1 MTASGFFFALFF
13 QKRNPRSS
21 SLGIGFASLALLL
34 AVALALAPSV
44 SADTYPRQAGVDALH
59 YVFRLALLTDDSPEI
74 RGEATVTLKFITPGV
89 REAWLDLGTSTAA
102 GKGMTVTA
110 VNRGG
115 HATPFTHQ
123 NNRLTLTLA
132 EPPKAGEEVSFDVQY
147 HGAPANGLRLINN
160 IHGERTAFSENW
172 SNQARQW
179 LPMIDH
185 PYDKAT
191 GEFIVT
197 TSSNYQVVANGAL
210 VEERDL
216 PNGLRRTHWRQSIP
230 IASWLYALGVARF
243 AVKYAGMSHGI
254 PLEYWV
260 FPQDAE
266 NAYALFDRDARA
278 SFEFFNERVGPYAY
292 EKLAHVQAAGM
303 GGGTE
308 HASNIFYGEKGIA
321 AGNGPV
327 VHETAHQWFGDAITE
342 KDWDDVWL
350 SEGFATY
357 FTLLFT
363 EYSRGRDAFV
373 DGLRAS
379 RRTVLRIEQQSP
391 NTPVVHRNLDEKTQA
406 VLNQFVYQKG
416 GWTLH
421 MLRRLIGT
429 ETFWTGIRNYYRRY
443 MNANASTDDFRQVM
457 EQASGQDLRWFFTQW
472 LNRSGVPKVEGSWHY
487 NAERKQIEVTL
498 SQTQTGDPFRLPIEI
513 EIETPPNVPPRD
525 NEKVTLTDR
534 TATFTFPSDVAPVNL
549 TIDPDTWLLA
559 EFGSFVKK

>member
-89 REAWLDLGTSTAA
+89 REAWLDLATSTAA